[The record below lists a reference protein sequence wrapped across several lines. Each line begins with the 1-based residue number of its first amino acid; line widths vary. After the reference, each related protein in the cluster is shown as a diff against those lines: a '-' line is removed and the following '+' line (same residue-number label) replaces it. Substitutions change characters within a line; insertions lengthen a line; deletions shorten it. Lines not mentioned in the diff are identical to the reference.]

1 MRPLG
6 RVAALASAL
15 LALPVAA
22 QDFHI
27 LEGHGGPVM
36 DIAVDEEGRVAT
48 ASFDNAV
55 GLWEDRTPEWRDGH
69 QAAVNVVRFDAAG
82 LASGADDFAVI
93 LWDEDG
99 APTRLGAHRGKVMG
113 LALSEDAV
121 ASASWDGTVGLWPRD
136 GSEPVFLQ
144 HGAPVNDVAWGPDG
158 RLYTAA
164 ADGVLRVW
172 RGTVEEAPL
181 ARAGFGINE
190 IEIGPG
196 WIAYGAVDGSTR
208 VLDIGTGETLAD
220 LSLGRRP
227 VLALAV
233 SLDAARLAVGD
244 GEGFIMVVDTADW
257 SIVKDF
263 RATQTGPVWALAF
276 SPDGGT
282 IYAGGLD
289 DAVHAWPVATMDDH
303 APMADVRGFHA
314 DPATM
319 ENGERQFA
327 RKCSICHALTGGTDR
342 KAGPTL
348 AGLFGRRAGT
358 VEGYSYSDA
367 LDGSNIIWTEDTVDA
382 LFDEGPDV
390 YVPGTKM
397 PVQRIARAQDRADLV
412 TYLKRAT
419 REDR

>member
-1 MRPLG
+1 MRAPW
-6 RVAALASAL
+6 RAATLALL
-15 LALPVAA
+15 LALPAA
-22 QDFHI
+22 AEDFHL
-27 LEGHGGPVM
+27 LEGHGGPIM
-36 DIAVDEEGRVAT
+36 DVAVAPDGRVAT

-55 GLWEDRTPEWRDGH
+55 GLWTDRAPEWRDGH
-69 QAAVNVVRFDAAG
+69 EAAVNVVRFDGAG

-93 LWDEDG
+93 LWDEAG

-113 LALSEDAV
+113 LALSDDTV
-121 ASASWDGTVGLWPRD
+121 AAASWDGMVGLWPRD
-136 GSEPVFLQ
+136 GSDPVFLP
-144 HGAPVNDVAWGPDG
+144 HGSPVNAVAWGPDG

-190 IEIGPG
+190 LAVGPG
-196 WIAYGAVDGSTR
+196 WIAYGAVDGGTR
-208 VLDIGTGETLAD
+208 VLDLATGETLAD

-227 VLALAV
+227 VLALAL
-233 SLDAARLAVGD
+233 SAGASRLAVGD
-244 GEGFIMVVDTADW
+244 GEGFIMVVDTEGW
-257 SIVKDF
+257 SIAKDF
-263 RATQTGPVWALAF
+263 RATQTGPVWDLAF
-276 SPDGGT
+276 SPDGET

-289 DAVHAWPVATMDDH
+289 DAVHAWPVDTMDDH

-327 RKCSICHALTGGTDR
+327 RKCSICHALTGGTAR

-358 VEGYSYSDA
+358 VEGYVYSDA
-367 LDGSNIIWTEDTVDA
+367 LNGSDIVWTEETVDA

-412 TYLKRAT
+412 AYLRRAT
-419 REDR
+419 KEELK